1 MLYKG
6 LIIFLVVFFA
16 KIALAHQFQ
25 KDHININHPHIKYTT
40 SSGPA
45 AGYMKIVNMGFD
57 TDRLLKVVT
66 DFADA
71 ELHYSNLDDGIV
83 TMKDLDYI
91 EIAPQKAKSLKPGTH
106 HIMFSNFSIEL
117 KDGISLEGYLVFE
130 KLGEIKVLF
139 EVENQTSI
147 DDHTE
152 H

>member
-1 MLYKG
+1 MYKA
-6 LIIFLVVFFA
+6 LIIVLFLVFT
-16 KIALAHQFQ
+16 KIGAAHQFQ
-25 KDHININHPHIKYTT
+25 KDHININHPHIKFVI

-45 AGYMKIVNMGFD
+45 AGYMKIVNMGFE
-57 TDRLLKVVT
+57 TDRLIKVIT
-66 DFADA
+66 DFADT
-71 ELHYSNLDDGIV
+71 ELHYSSIENGMV
-83 TMKDLDYI
+83 TMSKVDFI
-91 EIAPQKAKSLKPGTH
+91 EIPPQKAKSLKPGTH

-139 EVENQTSI
+139 EVENQTST